1 MFDRPKYRRKK
12 IEISQT
18 TSRSNSISKAKSL
31 TKTISRTITLTN
43 NIAELKPFEV
53 LFTNLDLKHSYFLT
67 FILITNC
74 EFTNFLIKIKQMV
87 FQLYNSKIDYKSV
100 RDFHILT
107 LIMRYIVI
115 GWLVQRMS

>member
-18 TSRSNSISKAKSL
+18 TSRSNSISKTKSL

-53 LFTNLDLKHSYFLT
+53 FLTNLDLKHSYFLT
-67 FILITNC
+67 FILVTNC
-74 EFTNFLIKIKQMV
+74 EFTNFLIKIKQV
-87 FQLYNSKIDYKSV
+87 YNSKIDYKSV
-100 RDFHILT
+100 RDFQILT
-107 LIMRYIVI
+107 LIMQYIVI